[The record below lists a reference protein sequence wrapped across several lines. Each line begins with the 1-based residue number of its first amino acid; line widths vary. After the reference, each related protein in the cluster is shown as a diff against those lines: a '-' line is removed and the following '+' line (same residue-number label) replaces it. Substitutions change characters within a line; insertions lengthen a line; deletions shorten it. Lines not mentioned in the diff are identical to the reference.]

1 MKRIHKT
8 LLALYLCAL
17 FLPAHV
23 HAAGKMSILVYPF
36 KNTGD
41 KKYSWVSAGM
51 TDTVITDLQGIE
63 DVTVISD
70 QDRRSAIKEISLG
83 QSGLI
88 ADETV
93 VKVGTI
99 TGANVIFTGS
109 YSVQGNRIRVIAK
122 LIRVDTGAVEKA
134 IKIDGTIDSIFDVQ
148 DRVVVELMGETEKIR
163 IADIQPVRFSE
174 SDKKRIEEKQ
184 KPALSAYEWYAKGL
198 EVQFTDPKKALQFFK
213 NAIDIVPDYI
223 KALLQAG
230 ATAGETLS
238 LFSEGLKFL
247 GRAGEIF
254 QSRNENNT
262 SQYANLLMNSGLVYW
277 SKGKLDSAL
286 ESFMQSKDLMEKLGL
301 QNSSNYAALMMN
313 MGIVYY
319 SKHQLDLA
327 LEYYTSSMKIREQL
341 GMQNTSGYAK
351 ILANIGLIY
360 WSRGDKASALD
371 FYTRSQDLLVR
382 LGLQNTAD
390 YSYLLLNIGNVYA
403 PKEEDRAIEYYMQS
417 KELKEKLGLQDTM
430 RYANLMTNL
439 GNVYHQK
446 GQLDRALEYYRKSK
460 DIREKL
466 GLQNTAGYGRLLY
479 NFALLYEK
487 KGNKGMAGRYYR
499 ESYNILDKANYGGPL
514 KARAL
519 GNAKKLGY

>member
-1 MKRIHKT
+1 MKRIHRT
-8 LLALYLCAL
+8 LIAVYLCAL
-17 FLPAHV
+17 LFPVHV

-70 QDRRSAIKEISLG
+70 RDRHSAIKEISLG

-88 ADETV
+88 ADDTA

-109 YSVQGNRIRVIAK
+109 YSVQGDRIRVIAK

-163 IADIQPVRFSE
+163 IADIRPVRFSE
-174 SDKKRIEEKQ
+174 NDKKRIAEKQ
-184 KPALSAYEWYAKGL
+184 KPTLSAYEWYAKGL
-198 EVQFTDPKKALQFFK
+198 EIQFTDPKKALQFFK
-213 NAIDIVPDYI
+213 KAIDIVPDYI

-254 QSRNENNT
+254 TRRNENNS

-277 SKGKLDSAL
+277 SKGNLDSAL
-286 ESFMQSKDLMEKLGL
+286 EYFMQSKGLMDGLGL

-319 SKHQLDLA
+319 SKNQLGKA
-327 LEYYTSSMKIREQL
+327 LEYYKSSKEIRERL
-341 GMQNTSGYAK
+341 GQEKTSGYAK
-351 ILANIGLIY
+351 VLTNIGLVH
-360 WSRGDKASALD
+360 WRRGEKAQALD
-371 FYTRSQDLLVR
+371 FYTAAQDLHIK
-382 LGLQNTAD
+382 LGLQDTAD

-417 KELKEKLGLQDTM
+417 KELKEKLGLQNTM

-439 GNVYHQK
+439 GNVYQQK
-446 GQLDRALEYYRKSK
+446 RQYDRAFEYYQRSK
-460 DIREKL
+460 DIRDKL

-479 NFALLYEK
+479 NFALLYER
-487 KGNKGMAGRYYR
+487 KGNKRMAGRYYR
-499 ESYNILDKANYGGPL
+499 KSYNILDRAHYRGSL

-519 GNAKKLGY
+519 KNARRLGH

>member
-1 MKRIHKT
+1 MKRTHKI
-8 LLALYLCAL
+8 LLAIYLCAL
-17 FLPAHV
+17 FLPVYAY
-23 HAAGKMSILVYPF
+23 AAGKMSILVYPF

-70 QDRRSAIKEISLG
+70 RDRRSAIKEISLG

-88 ADETV
+88 ADDTA
-93 VKVGTI
+93 VKVGTV

-109 YSVQGNRIRVIAK
+109 YSVQGKRIRVIAK

-148 DRVVVELMGETEKIR
+148 DRVIVELMGETEKIR
-163 IADIQPVRFSE
+163 IADIRPVRFGE
-174 SDKKRIEEKQ
+174 SDRKKIAEKQ
-184 KPALSAYEWYAKGL
+184 KPKLSAYEWYAKGL
-198 EVQFTDPKKALQFFK
+198 ELQFINPKKALQFFR
-213 NAIDIVPDYI
+213 NALDIENDYI

-247 GRAGEIF
+247 SRAGEIF
-254 QSRNENNT
+254 ERRNENNS
-262 SQYANLLMNSGLVYW
+262 SQYADLLMNSGLVHW
-277 SKGKLDSAL
+277 SKGNLDSAL
-286 ESFMQSKDLMEKLGL
+286 EYFMQSKGLMDGLGL

-319 SKHQLDLA
+319 SKNQIGKA
-327 LEYYTSSMKIREQL
+327 LEYYKSSKEIREQL
-341 GMQNTSGYAK
+341 GQEKTSGYAK
-351 ILANIGLIY
+351 VLTNIGLVH
-360 WSRGDKASALD
+360 WRRGDKVQALD
-371 FYTRSQDLLVR
+371 FYTAAQDLHIK

-390 YSYLLLNIGNVYA
+390 HSYLLLNIGNVYA

-417 KELKEKLGLQDTM
+417 KELKEKLGLQNTM

-439 GNVYHQK
+439 GNVYQQK
-446 GQLDRALEYYRKSK
+446 RQYNRSLSYYQKSK
-460 DIREKL
+460 EIREKL
-466 GLQNTAGYGRLLY
+466 GLQKTAGYGRLLY
-479 NFALLYEK
+479 NLALLYER
-487 KGNKGMAGRYYR
+487 KGNKRTAGRYYR
-499 ESYNILDKANYGGPL
+499 DSYNALDRANYTGKL

-519 GNAKKLGY
+519 RNAKRLGR

>member
-1 MKRIHKT
+1 MKRTQRT
-8 LLALYLCAL
+8 LLVIYLCAL
-17 FLPAHV
+17 LFPVHA
-23 HAAGKMSILVYPF
+23 HAAGKMCILVYPF

-51 TDTVITDLQGIE
+51 TDTVISDLQGIE
-63 DVTVISD
+63 DITVISD
-70 QDRRSAIKEISLG
+70 RDRRSAIKEISLG

-88 ADETV
+88 ADDTA
-93 VKVGTI
+93 VKVGTM

-148 DRVVVELMGETEKIR
+148 DRVVVELMGETERIR
-163 IADIQPVRFSE
+163 IADVRPVRFSE
-174 SDKKRIEEKQ
+174 SDKKRIAEKQ
-184 KPALSAYEWYAKGL
+184 KPTLSAYEWYAKGL

-213 NAIDIVPDYI
+213 NAINIVPDYI
-223 KALLQAG
+223 KALMQAG

-247 GRAGEIF
+247 SRAGEIF
-254 QSRNENNT
+254 TRRNENKS

-277 SKGKLDSAL
+277 SKGNLDSAL
-286 ESFMQSKDLMEKLGL
+286 EYFMQSKGLMDGLGL

-319 SKHQLDLA
+319 SKNQLGKA
-327 LEYYTSSMKIREQL
+327 IEYFKSSKEIRERL
-341 GMQNTSGYAK
+341 GQEKTSGYAK
-351 ILANIGLIY
+351 VLTNIGLVH
-360 WSRGDKASALD
+360 WRRGDKVQALN
-371 FYTRSQDLLVR
+371 FYKAAQDLHIK

-417 KELKEKLGLQDTM
+417 KELKEKLGLQNTM

-439 GNVYHQK
+439 GNVYQQK
-446 GQLDRALEYYRKSK
+446 RQFNRALEYYQRSK
-460 DIREKL
+460 DIRDKL
-466 GLQNTAGYGRLLY
+466 GLQKTVGYGRLLY
-479 NFALLYEK
+479 NFALLYER
-487 KGNKGMAGRYYR
+487 KGNKRMAGRYYR
-499 ESYNILDKANYGGPL
+499 KSYNILERAHYRGSL

-519 GNAKKLGY
+519 KGARRLGH

>member
-1 MKRIHKT
+1 MKRTHKT

-17 FLPAHV
+17 FLPVHL

-41 KKYSWVSAGM
+41 KKYSWISAGM
-51 TDTVITDLQGIE
+51 TDTVITDLQGFE

-88 ADETV
+88 ADETA

-109 YSVQGNRIRVIAK
+109 YSVQGERIRVIAK
-122 LIRVDTGAVEKA
+122 LIRVDTGTVEKA
-134 IKIDGTIDSIFDVQ
+134 IKIDGTIGSIFDVQ

-174 SDKKRIEEKQ
+174 NDKKRIAEKQ

-213 NAIDIVPDYI
+213 NAINIVPDYI
-223 KALLQAG
+223 KALMQAG

-247 GRAGEIF
+247 SRAGEIF
-254 QSRNENNT
+254 TSRKENNS

-277 SKGKLDSAL
+277 SKGNLDSAL
-286 ESFMQSKDLMEKLGL
+286 EYFMQSKGLMDGLGL

-313 MGIVYY
+313 MGIVFY
-319 SKHQLDLA
+319 SKNQLGKA
-327 LEYYTSSMKIREQL
+327 LEYYKSSKEIRERL
-341 GMQNTSGYAK
+341 GQEKTSGYAK
-351 ILANIGLIY
+351 VLTNIGLIY
-360 WSRGDKASALD
+360 WRRGDKVQALD
-371 FYTRSQDLLVR
+371 FYTAAQNLHIK

-403 PKEEDRAIEYYMQS
+403 PKEEERAIEYYMQS
-417 KELKEKLGLQDTM
+417 KELKEKLGLQNTM

-439 GNVYHQK
+439 GNVYQQK
-446 GQLDRALEYYRKSK
+446 RQYNSALQYYRQSK
-460 DIREKL
+460 EIREKL
-466 GLQNTAGYGRLLY
+466 GLQKTAGYGRLLY
-479 NFALLYEK
+479 NLALLYER
-487 KGNKGMAGRYYR
+487 KGNRRMAGRYYR
-499 ESYNILDKANYGGPL
+499 DSYNVLDGANYTGQL

-519 GNAKKLGY
+519 RNAKRLGH